1 MLHILEVKWKRNQNA
16 DMIYK
21 DFLSILRELCQ
32 SHALQRGERTGRRVF
47 PDEIFIIRRLP
58 EGFRRKWKKNVIFWI
73 TRAAGCTMNI
83 RTATCCI
90 ILAGRSWMMS
100 ARRQVWEAMSDGLLE
115 DLVQVLLFHEI
126 SRRRCRRRRCRGWY

>member
-21 DFLSILRELCQ
+21 DFYPFYASY
-32 SHALQRGERTGRRVF
+32 A
-47 PDEIFIIRRLP
+47 
-58 EGFRRKWKKNVIFWI
+58 NVIFWI

-100 ARRQVWEAMSDGLLE
+100 ARRQVWKLCQTVFWRILFRCFYFTKYHADGAG
-115 DLVQVLLFHEI
+115 DADAGAGI
-126 SRRRCRRRRCRGWY
+126 KRRKP